1 MAKEKKYVKV
11 ESENAESK
19 EVYWKDEHGKII
31 KFEQT
36 GDPHKRA
43 TTKRV
48 WAIICWI
55 IAIVFEVVGILK
67 LTHVIDR
74 FSGLN
79 LTYFLLICLGLDLL
93 FFIPGSLLWKKANH
107 IDPASEKNKTK
118 FWFWNNLW
126 TVLSVLAFLP
136 IIILV
141 FTSKDLDKKSKG
153 LVGGIAIAALAI
165 AGLASYDWNPVSM
178 EWLERAEQEVLQVSP
193 SGTVY
198 WAEHSKKYH
207 VDKDCPAFSR
217 SETVYEGTVR
227 DAYERWLTD
236 PCRRCIPE
244 YKWDEEINEDAED
257 IEIEEDEE
265 IVENKDENLWIWDL
279 LWWLLE

>member
-11 ESENAESK
+11 QSEETENN
-19 EVYWKDEHGKII
+19 EVYGKDNHGKII
-31 KFEQT
+31 KIEQT

-43 TTKRV
+43 TCKRA
-48 WAIICWI
+48 WAIVCRV
-55 IAIVFEVVGILK
+55 IAIAFEVIWILK
-67 LTHVIDR
+67 LTEVINW
-74 FSGLN
+74 FSGLDIS
-79 LTYFLLICLGLDLL
+79 TFLIICIVLDLI
-93 FFIPGSLLWKKANH
+93 FVIIGSLLWKKANH

-118 FWFWNNLW
+118 FWLWNNLW
-126 TVLSVLAFLP
+126 TILSVIAFLP
-136 IIILV
+136 MIILI
-141 FTSKDLDKKSKG
+141 FTDKDLDKKSKW
-153 LVGGIAIAALAI
+153 LVGGIAIVALAV

-207 VDKDCPAFSR
+207 VDQDCPAFSR

-244 YKWDEEINEDAED
+244 YHEDENTENT
-257 IEIEEDEE
+257 EIEASEGDDSEE
-265 IVENKDENLWIWDL
+265 ELWLGDL
-279 LWWLLE
+279 LWWFLEE

>member
-1 MAKEKKYVKV
+1 MTKEKKYVKV
-11 ESENAESK
+11 ESENTKSE
-19 EVYWKDEHGKII
+19 EIYWKDEHGKII
-31 KFEQT
+31 KIEQT

-55 IAIVFEVVGILK
+55 IAIAFEVIGILK

-74 FSGLN
+74 FNGLN

-136 IIILV
+136 IIILI

-153 LVGGIAIAALAI
+153 LVWGIAIAALAI
-165 AGLASYDWNPVSM
+165 AWLASYDWNPVSM

-217 SETVYEGTVR
+217 SETVYEGSVR

-244 YKWDEEINEDAED
+244 YKWDEEISEN
-257 IEIEEDEE
+257 IENTELEENEE
-265 IVENKDENLWIWDL
+265 ISENKDENLWIWDL